1 MLELTF
7 ITCRTERNLRAGS
20 DMFCS
25 RKTSVSDT
33 INCCFSHSR
42 CIGTCMRTRTN
53 CDGFIL
59 TGGCTYT
66 KCRRT
71 HARCGR
77 A

>member
-1 MLELTF
+1 MLELTL
-7 ITCRTERNLRAGS
+7 IACRTERNLRAGS

-42 CIGTCMRTRTN
+42 CIGTRMRTCTD

-59 TGGCTYT
+59 TGGCAYT
-66 KCRRT
+66 KCSST
-71 HARCGR
+71 HA
-77 A
+77 